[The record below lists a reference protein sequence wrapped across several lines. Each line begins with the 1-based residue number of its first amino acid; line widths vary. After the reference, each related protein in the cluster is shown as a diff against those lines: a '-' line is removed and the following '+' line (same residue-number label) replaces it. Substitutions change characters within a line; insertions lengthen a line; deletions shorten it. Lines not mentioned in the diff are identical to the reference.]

1 MGKGAVVGF
10 GVVMLAIGAA
20 LGFALRPADRSA
32 VAEVAGDSPSIGP
45 AADLGESAT
54 IAALRERVK
63 SLEAEL
69 ASRRE
74 GKRED
79 KVNFSRPDRQR
90 PGPGRDDF
98 EKFKAE
104 NPEAWARMEKE
115 MQRRVAEHREHEG
128 LKAEFVS
135 SVDVSGWSDAARAN
149 HEAYLDE
156 LSAREEL
163 LARMFDGELDEDE
176 RRALFDAMR
185 ESSMRIRRLQEIERE
200 NLLATAVRN
209 VGLSHEDAE
218 ELVETIQDVYEATN
232 SGRGGPDG
240 PPPPPPPQE
249 AR

>member
-10 GVVMLAIGAA
+10 GVVMLAIGAV

-69 ASRRE
+69 AS
-74 GKRED
+74 
-79 KVNFSRPDRQR
+79 
-90 PGPGRDDF
+90 
-98 EKFKAE
+98 
-104 NPEAWARMEKE
+104 
-115 MQRRVAEHREHEG
+115 
-128 LKAEFVS
+128 
-135 SVDVSGWSDAARAN
+135 
-149 HEAYLDE
+149 
-156 LSAREEL
+156 
-163 LARMFDGELDEDE
+163 
-176 RRALFDAMR
+176 MR

-209 VGLSHEDAE
+209 VGLSREDAE